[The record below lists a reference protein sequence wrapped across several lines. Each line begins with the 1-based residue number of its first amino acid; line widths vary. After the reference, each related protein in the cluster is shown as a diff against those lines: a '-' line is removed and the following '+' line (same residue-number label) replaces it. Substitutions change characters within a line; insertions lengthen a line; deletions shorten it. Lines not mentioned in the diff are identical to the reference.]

1 MSLFYWVIIIG
12 SSIVGFIVSTTLK
25 SKFAKYSK
33 VGISGNL
40 SGAEIAEKMLS
51 YYGIHDVKIVMGQ
64 GMLTDHYNPA
74 TKTVNLSPD
83 VFQGTSI
90 ASAAVAAHECG
101 HAVQHKQAY
110 TWLTMRSA
118 MVPVV
123 QIASSLQQ
131 FLLIGA
137 FVITGGANIN
147 PTFLLII
154 TVVFGITALFSVV
167 TLPVEFDASKRALA
181 WLTNSNTVVGKE
193 YEGAKDALKWA
204 AMTYVVAAL
213 TALVM
218 FLYWF
223 LRMNS
228 RD

>member
-1 MSLFYWVIIIG
+1 MTLFYWVIIIG

-223 LRMNS
+223 MRMNS

>member
-12 SSIVGFIVSTTLK
+12 SSLIGFIVSTTLK

-33 VGISGNL
+33 VGLSGNF

-51 YYGIHDVKIVMGQ
+51 YYGINDVKIVMGQ
-64 GMLTDHYNPA
+64 GMLTDHYNPT

-83 VFQGTSI
+83 VFQGRSI
-90 ASAAVAAHECG
+90 ASAAVAAHESG
-101 HAVQHKQAY
+101 HAVQHKQTY

-123 QIASSLQQ
+123 QIASTLQQ
-131 FLLIGA
+131 FLLIGVFA
-137 FVITGGANIN
+137 ISGGLNIN

-154 TVVFGITALFSVV
+154 TLVFGITALFSVV

-213 TALVM
+213 SALVM

-223 LRMNS
+223 MRMNS